1 MDKLMKLV
9 GFTNDDKKSGDDCS
23 EMMGLGHWVLVS
35 LNSGCVE
42 TRLDQEKAVRWLEDL
57 KEMMMTGKCPPA
69 FAGKFA
75 GRFSWA
81 VTMQNDK
88 IGRAYI
94 REWYMATND
103 PLPGWNSEA
112 LAPTK
117 LQVVDGIPRGPTKCN
132 SLDKSTG
139 KASRHHVN

>member
-9 GFTNDDKKSGDDCS
+9 GFTNDDKKSEDNRS
-23 EMMGLGHWVLVS
+23 EMLGLGHWLFVSVLHG
-35 LNSGCVE
+35 NVE
-42 TRLDQEKAVRWLEDL
+42 TRLDQEKAIRWLADP
-57 KEMMMTGKCPPA
+57 KEIVKTRRCSPA
-69 FAGKFA
+69 LARKFA

-103 PLPGWNSEA
+103 PLPGGA
-112 LAPTK
+112 LRHWH
-117 LQVVDGIPRGPTKCN
+117 LLSCN
-132 SLDKSTG
+132 W
-139 KASRHHVN
+139 